1 VITVYVAG
9 LFQGLALVAFPAASS
24 QLTGPSDYD
33 LSNSQYGLIFVPQV
47 IMAITGSLLLPEL
60 SRRFGLKRLLLAG
73 IAADVASMTIL
84 VAGVAAEGRGPRTR
98 CCWSARGFLG

>member
-1 VITVYVAG
+1 MTQVGGAPRVARREVITVYVAG

-47 IMAITGSLLLPEL
+47 IMAITGSLLLLEL
-60 SRRFGLKRLLLAG
+60 SRRFVLKRLFLVG
-73 IAADVASMTIL
+73 IAANVTSMARRAHVAP
-84 VAGVAAEGRGPRTR
+84 A
-98 CCWSARGFLG
+98 